1 MLDYFYG
8 EQPEVFVFYK
18 MPKMLL
24 TEEEYSGLSFG
35 AMLLYGILLDLT
47 SLSMKKGWRDELGRV
62 YVIFTLENIMET
74 LKVSD
79 KTATKFLTGLEE
91 VGLIERKHQGQ
102 GKPAVIYVKNFMGA
116 KDLRFQTRKSYDSG
130 LVKSTI
136 PDSEELRCNNTY
148 NNKTYN
154 NDNHLLQDGGKKRE
168 YYTAYFEKSLEIWA
182 LKNDYPYETGI
193 IDEIMGILVDTMCS
207 DVKTIRI
214 GGEDKSLETV
224 KSVFMKLKYDHIAHV
239 IYLLDNND
247 AEIHNMKGYMLT
259 LLYSA
264 VFTIDSYYK
273 AKVSRDLRNPKE

>member
-8 EQPEVFVFYK
+8 EQQEVFVFYR
-18 MPKMLL
+18 MPKVLFS
-24 TEEEYSGLSFG
+24 EEEYKGMSFG
-35 AMLLYGILLDLT
+35 SRALYGILLDLAA
-47 SLSMKKGWRDELGRV
+47 LSGRNNWRDEQGRV
-62 YVIFTLENIMET
+62 YVICSVKKIMRI
-74 LKVSD
+74 LGISN
-79 KTATKFLTGLEE
+79 KTAIKFLSELEE
-91 VGLIERKHQGQ
+91 KGLIERQKHGQ
-102 GKPAVIYVKNFMGA
+102 GKPAVIYVKNFMA
-116 KDLRFQTRKSYDSG
+116 VKDLHFKGCKSY
-130 LVKSTI
+130 T
-136 PDSEELRCNNTY
+136 SEGVETTLQEVNKVHSNNTNI
-148 NNKTYN
+148 NNTEY
-154 NDNHLLQDGGKKRE
+154 NDNHLLQDGGRKRE

-193 IDEIMGILVDTMCS
+193 IDEILGILVDTMCS
-207 DVKTIRI
+207 DAKTIRI

-259 LLYSA
+259 LLYSS